1 MKWLTGTYWLGR
13 CVLAVPFWFASGF
26 FLGGVE
32 LCLIL
37 ARSLR
42 LGQMGCARVGNWL
55 VWDNTLP
62 DSVDMKIDRRLN
74 RLTSWRDKP
83 NEK

>member
-1 MKWLTGTYWLGR
+1 MKLLKGTYWLGR
-13 CVLAVPFWFASGF
+13 FVLAVPFWFMSGL

-32 LCLIL
+32 LFLVM
-37 ARSLR
+37 ARGLR

-55 VWDNTLP
+55 VWGEAQP

-83 NEK
+83 